1 MSRTRLAYYR
11 KRAMQSIR
19 AAAGRARGR
28 GLFMTRLHT
37 AVFTF
42 VTCAV
47 SATFAAGGPI
57 GSGQKMKPE
66 EVLEAQTKN
75 EQAGT
80 PDQGRPLYEKQCASC
95 HRFGALGK
103 DVGPDLTTIASRFKR
118 KDVLEAVLWPSK
130 VISDRK

>member
-1 MSRTRLAYYR
+1 MSRTRVAYYR
-11 KRAMQSIR
+11 KRARQSIR

-47 SATFAAGGPI
+47 SAAFAAGGPM
-57 GSGQKMKPE
+57 GSRPDMQTPPAGQKMKPE

-103 DVGPDLTTIASRFKR
+103 D
-118 KDVLEAVLWPSK
+118 
-130 VISDRK
+130 